1 MKGEGG
7 PRIGKGQLASCLK
20 ISALSLLRLLVL
32 LTAGVICARAQ
43 DADRIA
49 LTGPERAWI
58 AAHPQIRVG
67 YDPEWP
73 PFSFRNEQGAFTGI
87 DADVLA
93 LIGERLGV
101 KFEIVSSASWTE
113 AYRRAEQGEIDL
125 LTGTARTPERERT
138 FHFSTAYLSFPVA
151 IITRKDDAFL
161 WSDYDLIGH
170 RVAGPRNYAAIMG
183 LERDYPG
190 VKIRYT
196 ENMTEAFNLVTRGD
210 ADAAVTNL
218 ANASFIIKTQGLA
231 GLKIAG
237 IMPQRFELRFAVR
250 QDWPELVGILDK
262 GIASLTRADMQALD
276 HHWIR
281 VDYASVIRWDLVW
294 KTAAVVLAVLGTV
307 IGFLIWHY
315 RAVRAELTQRLALQ
329 QELES
334 ANTRLNVANAE
345 LQVRHEEKNELMRVA
360 AHDLRSPL
368 TAVALG
374 ASLLRE
380 TLTGDQRHQ
389 AEVMINSTRQM
400 TRLID
405 DLLEVH
411 ELEEGRRQ
419 FVFAAVDVGATL
431 RETIQGL
438 EPVAQ
443 HKRIRFDVIAAPDTP
458 LVRADAGALREV
470 FDNLCSNALKFSPP
484 GSGISVGIEL
494 RWPHVRVEIKDQGP
508 GVPTGEQERIF
519 TKYARGTAQ
528 PTGGEKSTG
537 LGLAIVRELISVM
550 NGRAWCEN
558 APRGGAIFVVL
569 VPLAK

>member
-1 MKGEGG
+1 
-7 PRIGKGQLASCLK
+7 
-20 ISALSLLRLLVL
+20 LLRLFLL
-32 LTAGVICARAQ
+32 LTAGAVGARAQ
-43 DADRIA
+43 TAERIA
-49 LTGPERAWI
+49 LTEPERAWL
-58 AAHPQIRVG
+58 AAHPHIRVG

-73 PFSFRNEQGAFTGI
+73 PFSLRNELGVFTGI
-87 DADVLA
+87 DADVVA
-93 LIGERLGV
+93 LIGQRLGV
-101 KFEIVSSASWTE
+101 TFEIVASASWTE
-113 AYRRAEQGEIDL
+113 AYARAERGEIDV
-125 LTGTARTPERERT
+125 LTGTARTPEREQK
-138 FHFSTAYLSFPVA
+138 FHFSSTYIGFPVA

-161 WSDYDLIGH
+161 WSDYDLVGR
-170 RVAGPRNYAAIMG
+170 RVAGPRNYATIMG

-190 VKIRYT
+190 VKIRPT
-196 ENMTEAFNLVTRGD
+196 ATMGEAFDLVARD
-210 ADAAVTNL
+210 EADAVVTNL
-218 ANASFIIKTQGLA
+218 ANASFIIKTQGLTD
-231 GLKIAG
+231 LKIAG
-237 IMPQRFELRFAVR
+237 IMPQRFELRYAVR
-250 QDWPELVGILDK
+250 QDWPELIGILDK

-276 HHWIR
+276 HRWIR

-294 KTAAVVLAVLGTV
+294 KTAAAVLAVLGTV

-334 ANTRLNVANAE
+334 ANTRLNLANAE

-374 ASLLRE
+374 AGLLRE
-380 TLTGDQRHQ
+380 NLAGDQRRQ
-389 AEVMINSTRQM
+389 AEIMLSSTRQM

-419 FVFAAVDVGATL
+419 FLFEAVDVGAAL
-431 RETIQGL
+431 RETLHGL

-443 HKRIRFDVIAAPDTP
+443 HKGIRLEVTGLADLPA
-458 LVRADAGALREV
+458 VRADAGALREV
-470 FDNLCSNALKFSPP
+470 FDNLCSNALKFSPA
-484 GSGISVGIEL
+484 GSCLSVSAEL
-494 RWPHVRVEIKDQGP
+494 RPAFVRVEVRDQGP
-508 GVPTGEQERIF
+508 GVPAGEKERIF

-537 LGLAIVRELISVM
+537 LGLAIVRELVSVM
-550 NGRAWCEN
+550 NGRVWCED
-558 APRGGAIFVVL
+558 AVGGGAMFVVQ